1 MAAEPTARDA
11 LIAEMLGDI
20 GKLHDSVCELKD
32 ALPAQ
37 IEEAE
42 QKITGLIGLLQKAG
56 DVYKAQIE
64 QYTNAEG
71 QRVKLQLEKEFAEIR
86 RNFSEDADKKIVGM
100 LYDVNRTIKGTMQTE
115 VIEPTQRVLGAVRE
129 SLTKTIL
136 ISLAC
141 GVMGGGFVYGG
152 GYFITSAADQEKER
166 LVNQGYALGSAWPSL
181 DEKTKKLISTEL
193 EKINS
198 RK

>member
-71 QRVKLQLEKEFAEIR
+71 QRIKLQLEKEFSETR
-86 RNFSEDADKKIVGM
+86 RNFSEDADKKIVGI
-100 LYDVNRTIKGTMQTE
+100 LYDVNRTIKGIMQTE

-136 ISLAC
+136 ISLTC

-152 GYFITSAADQEKER
+152 GYFITSAADHEKER
-166 LVNQGYALGSAWPSL
+166 LVNQGYALGSAWPNL
-181 DEKTKKLISTEL
+181 DEKTKKLISEEL